1 TALLVPILQAG
12 PAADTAS
19 ATASAA
25 APATAEVPAALP
37 VNGSFPAG
45 LTMKTVIYNTQVTAL
60 QQRKTALTTDKAS
73 LTRAAATFDSARDTY
88 NAKDAACAARVTA
101 HNQKLDAHNAKV
113 DAFNAATHTY
123 VLPAE
128 QAGYDA
134 AQAEKQQ
141 LDAEGAALDEE
152 SASITAERGQLD
164 TEEAQL
170 TEQKTQLAADLADHN
185 ARAAAWTSDEQQA
198 ESTRR
203 QLLAQMVAA
212 LQELLDAPPAQAA
225 AMAEGADAAQ
235 PPAPAGAQPAQAP
248 GGDPVSRSGQVASL
262 AGYAVAQHVPMRFQP
277 VAVRLLPGA
286 TAGVRAADAAQ
297 LPLSAVY
304 DGLVPEE
311 NGHYLAVA
319 LRSSRA
325 GTDGAGRAFDGVLA
339 HGGQGTATVDGRP
352 AVVDGTVTVPDDDRA
367 GDPCNTGAGFTGSTI
382 VYLPR
387 HKHAGACVATGA
399 FGQLGPAN
407 YTPPGRPGLRFAL
420 PGLTTLP
427 EKNRSRGHLIGYAM
441 GGSNK
446 DTRNFVPLYGA
457 ANQWMFDHA
466 EKPVVGAIK
475 SGGHVYVEAYPHYD
489 DPDSAVPTTV
499 DYVTHGDVDEECV
512 VVNNPTGAGSHCED
526 GS

>member
-1 TALLVPILQAG
+1 
-12 PAADTAS
+12 
-19 ATASAA
+19 
-25 APATAEVPAALP
+25 
-37 VNGSFPAG
+37 
-45 LTMKTVIYNTQVTAL
+45 
-60 QQRKTALTTDKAS
+60 
-73 LTRAAATFDSARDTY
+73 
-88 NAKDAACAARVTA
+88 
-101 HNQKLDAHNAKV
+101 
-113 DAFNAATHTY
+113 
-123 VLPAE
+123 
-128 QAGYDA
+128 
-134 AQAEKQQ
+134 
-141 LDAEGAALDEE
+141 
-152 SASITAERGQLD
+152 
-164 TEEAQL
+164 
-170 TEQKTQLAADLADHN
+170 
-185 ARAAAWTSDEQQA
+185 
-198 ESTRR
+198 
-203 QLLAQMVAA
+203 MVAA

-225 AMAEGADAAQ
+225 AMAEGADAAE
-235 PPAPAGAQPAQAP
+235 PPAQAGAQPAPAP
-248 GGDPVSRSGQVASL
+248 GGDPASRAGQVASL

-286 TAGVRAADAAQ
+286 TARVPAADAAQ

-304 DGLVPEE
+304 DGLVPEA

-319 LRSSRA
+319 LGSSRA
-325 GTDGAGRAFDGVLA
+325 GADRAGQAFDGALA

-367 GDPCNTGAGFTGSTI
+367 KSDPCNTGAGFTGSTI

-407 YTPPGRPGLRFAL
+407 YTPPGRPRLRFAL

-427 EKNRSRGHLIGYAM
+427 DKNRARGHLIGYAM

-466 EKPVVGAIK
+466 EKPVVSAIK

-489 DPDSAVPTTV
+489 DPDSTVPTTV
-499 DYVTHGDVDEECV
+499 DYFTNGDVDEECL